1 MDENDDNTDID
12 DGEVKLVNDYIYSLF
27 SNGKIPFET
36 HFDKIKEIKNAIEN
50 GTSIIDVRT

>member
-1 MDENDDNTDID
+1 MDENDDNTDVD

-36 HFDKIKEIKNAIEN
+36 YFDKIKEIKNAIEN